1 MAVHRTRFELERVL
15 DRYGASDLAFVDVDA
30 NASVQFAVH
39 GRYVQLA
46 LPLPDPNAAHF
57 THTPTG
63 RPRTVA
69 AQERAYEQALRE
81 HWRALLL
88 AVRGKLQSVE
98 SGISTFENEFAGFL
112 VPQFHEGSNGKRKK
126 PKAVN
131 WLLGS
136 SHTLAIALVAAFLV
150 PASAVS
156 AFALPP
162 SVVDRLSAPF
172 RVAGQD
178 EQAAS
183 DESRPFALGRSDW
196 TRGESESDGEGEGF
210 RVAAPA
216 ESEPTPD
223 DGSNTDPAHASLPS
237 SELAHSGD
245 SGSTGSS
252 HDAGPAP
259 GVGQSSSAAKSDNEP
274 AFVPADS
281 VSAPDT
287 GEEESSPPAGSE
299 GELPSDGDGTPS
311 SGEEVQPPSAGS
323 DDEGAATP
331 PGPDADPEAPGQEK
345 DKEKDKDNGHDNGNH
360 NGADNGHDNGNP
372 NGTDNGH
379 DNGNHTG
386 AVNGTDNGHDNGNHN
401 GADKGQKAGDRGSG
415 KSKAEKG

>member
-1 MAVHRTRFELERVL
+1 VAVHRTRFELEHVL
-15 DRYGASDLAFVDVDA
+15 GRYGASDLAFVEVDA
-30 NASVQFAVH
+30 NASVQFAIH
-39 GRYVQLA
+39 GCYVQLA

-112 VPQFHEGSNGKRKK
+112 VPQVHEGTNGKGKK
-126 PKAVN
+126 PKAVT

-136 SHTLAIALVAAFLV
+136 SNTLAIALVAAFLV

-178 EQAAS
+178 EQAARDDS
-183 DESRPFALGRSDW
+183 GPFALGGSDW
-196 TRGESESDGEGEGF
+196 TRGESESDGEEV
-210 RVAAPA
+210 RVAAPVH
-216 ESEPTPD
+216 SEPAAD
-223 DGSNTDPAHASLPS
+223 DGSNGDADPAAPS
-237 SELAHSGD
+237 PAEVAHHGD
-245 SGSTGSS
+245 TGSPGSTP
-252 HDAGPAP
+252 AGPASGEP
-259 GVGQSSSAAKSDNEP
+259 ENSPAGKPADEP
-274 AFVPADS
+274 AFVPADHG
-281 VSAPDT
+281 SAPDT
-287 GEEESSPPAGSE
+287 GEEEASAPAGSE
-299 GELPSDGDGTPS
+299 GEPPSGGYGAPS

-331 PGPDADPEAPGQEK
+331 SGPDADPETPPTDPGQ
-345 DKEKDKDNGHDNGNH
+345 DKDKDGGHDNGNH
-360 NGADNGHDNGNP
+360 NGADNGHDNGN
-372 NGTDNGH
+372 
-379 DNGNHTG
+379 
-386 AVNGTDNGHDNGNHN
+386 HN
-401 GADKGQKAGDRGSG
+401 GADNGQKAGDRGSG

>member
-1 MAVHRTRFELERVL
+1 VGVHRTRFEFERVL
-15 DRYGASDLAFVDVDA
+15 GRYGASDLAFVEVDA
-30 NASVQFAVH
+30 NASVQFAMH

-46 LPLPDPNAAHF
+46 VPLPDPDAARF

-112 VPQFHEGSNGKRKK
+112 VPQFHEGTNGKGKK
-126 PKAVN
+126 PKAVT

-136 SHTLAIALVAAFLV
+136 SHTLAVALVAAFLV

-172 RVAGQD
+172 RVVGED

-183 DESRPFALGRSDW
+183 DDSRPFALGRSDW
-196 TRGESESDGEGEGF
+196 TRGESEFEGEEI

-216 ESEPTPD
+216 DSEPAVD
-223 DGSNTDPAHASLPS
+223 DGSNSSGNPAALPPA
-237 SELAHSGD
+237 EVAHYGD
-245 SGSTGSS
+245 GGSTGSS

-259 GVGQSSSAAKSDNEP
+259 GGGQDSSAAKSDNEP
-274 AFVPADS
+274 AFVPAGNF
-281 VSAPDT
+281 SAPDT
-287 GEEESSPPAGSE
+287 GEEEASPPIGSE
-299 GELPSDGDGTPS
+299 DEPPSGGDGAPS

-323 DDEGAATP
+323 DDEDVATP
-331 PGPDADPEAPGQEK
+331 PGPDADPESPPNNPGQDK
-345 DKEKDKDNGHDNGNH
+345 DKDKDNGHDNGNH
-360 NGADNGHDNGNP
+360 NGADNGHDNGNH
-372 NGTDNGH
+372 NG
-379 DNGNHTG
+379 
-386 AVNGTDNGHDNGNHN
+386 ADNGHDNGNHN
-401 GADKGQKAGDRGSG
+401 GADNGQKADDRGNG

>member
-1 MAVHRTRFELERVL
+1 VGVHRTRFEFERVL
-15 DRYGASDLAFVDVDA
+15 GRYGASDLAFVELDA
-30 NASVQFAVH
+30 NASVQFAMH
-39 GRYVQLA
+39 GHYVQLA
-46 LPLPDPNAAHF
+46 VPLPDPNAAHF

-112 VPQFHEGSNGKRKK
+112 VPQFHEGTNGKRRK

-136 SHTLAIALVAAFLV
+136 SHTVAIALVAAFLV

-172 RVAGQD
+172 RVVGQD
-178 EQAAS
+178 VQANS
-183 DESRPFALGRSDW
+183 DDSHPFALGRSDGE
-196 TRGESESDGEGEGF
+196 RGESEPEGEEF
-210 RVAAPA
+210 RVAAPVD
-216 ESEPTPD
+216 SEPTAD
-223 DGSNTDPAHASLPS
+223 DGSNIDAALAP

-252 HDAGPAP
+252 HDPGPAP
-259 GVGQSSSAAKSDNEP
+259 GGGQDSSAPKSDDEP
-274 AFVPADS
+274 AFVPADN
-281 VSAPDT
+281 VSAPGT
-287 GEEESSPPAGSE
+287 GEEEASPPVGSE
-299 GELPSDGDGTPS
+299 DEPPSGGDGAPS
-311 SGEEVQPPSAGS
+311 SGEKVQPPSAGF
-323 DDEGAATP
+323 DDDGATTP
-331 PGPDADPEAPGQEK
+331 PGPDADPESPPNDPGL
-345 DKEKDKDNGHDNGNH
+345 DKDKDNGHDNGNH
-360 NGADNGHDNGNP
+360 NGADNGNP
-372 NGTDNGH
+372 NG
-379 DNGNHTG
+379 
-386 AVNGTDNGHDNGNHN
+386 ADNGHDNGNHN
-401 GADKGQKAGDRGSG
+401 GADNGQKADDRGSG